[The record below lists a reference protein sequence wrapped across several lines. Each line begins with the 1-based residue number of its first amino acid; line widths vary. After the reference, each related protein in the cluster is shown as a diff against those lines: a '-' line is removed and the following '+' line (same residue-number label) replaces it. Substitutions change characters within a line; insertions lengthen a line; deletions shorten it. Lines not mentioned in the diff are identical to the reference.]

1 MATSLPPGAEGARS
15 DTEAQVYGWPEEVS
29 IIHKTCYRIDLAK
42 EAGWH
47 ADHFISLPQ
56 SQITVVV
63 ASQGPT
69 VTTDITATHLR
80 RTLRQRSQNAQTM
93 FPMTGAQVML
103 FMPKWPGSG

>member
-15 DTEAQVYGWPEEVS
+15 DTESQVYGWPEEVS

-56 SQITVVV
+56 PQITVVV
-63 ASQGPT
+63 SSREPA
-69 VTTDITATHLR
+69 VTADITVTHLR
-80 RTLRQRSQNAQTM
+80 RALRQRSQNAPTM
-93 FPMTGAQVML
+93 LP
-103 FMPKWPGSG
+103 

>member
-56 SQITVVV
+56 PQITVVV
-63 ASQGPT
+63 SSREPA
-69 VTTDITATHLR
+69 VTADITVTHLR
-80 RTLRQRSQNAQTM
+80 RALRQRSQNAPTM
-93 FPMTGAQVML
+93 LP
-103 FMPKWPGSG
+103 